1 MSFFKVVISPTAL
14 EMLENVQ
21 DKRVRKK
28 LAERIEGLSV
38 DPEKQRK
45 ALSGDLAGLRSVR
58 AVGQR
63 YRIIYR
69 VKEKPSA
76 GSKSQF
82 KSIDCL
88 NLNPVILPGL
98 LDHIHKT
105 AIFQQSSE

>member
-1 MSFFKVVISPTAL
+1 MGRGEEKDGAVSFFKVVISPTAL

-21 DKRVRKK
+21 DKRVGKK

-38 DPEKQRK
+38 DPEKQGK

-69 VKEKPSA
+69 VKEA
-76 GSKSQF
+76 EVIVYVLAVGLRREGSKSD
-82 KSIDCL
+82 IY
-88 NLNPVILPGL
+88 
-98 LDHIHKT
+98 
-105 AIFQQSSE
+105 AISRRLE

>member
-1 MSFFKVVISPTAL
+1 MGRGEEKDGAVSFFKLVISPTAL

-21 DKRVRKK
+21 DKRVRRK

-38 DPEKQRK
+38 DPEKQGK

-69 VKEKPSA
+69 VKEA
-76 GSKSQF
+76 EVIVYVLAVGLRRERDKSD
-82 KSIDCL
+82 IY
-88 NLNPVILPGL
+88 
-98 LDHIHKT
+98 
-105 AIFQQSSE
+105 AISRRLE

>member
-21 DKRVRKK
+21 DKRVGKK
-28 LAERIEGLSV
+28 LAERIEGLRV
-38 DPEKQRK
+38 DPEKQGK

-69 VKEKPSA
+69 VKEA
-76 GSKSQF
+76 EVIVYVLAVGLRREGSKSD
-82 KSIDCL
+82 IY
-88 NLNPVILPGL
+88 
-98 LDHIHKT
+98 
-105 AIFQQSSE
+105 AISRRLE